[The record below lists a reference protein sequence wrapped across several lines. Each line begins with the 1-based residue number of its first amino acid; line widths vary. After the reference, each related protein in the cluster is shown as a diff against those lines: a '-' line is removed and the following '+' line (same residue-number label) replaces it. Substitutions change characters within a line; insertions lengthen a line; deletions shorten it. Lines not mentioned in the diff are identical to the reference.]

1 MLEYQTQIFL
11 IITCILF
18 SGLFSGLEIAYISR
32 DKLNFEIKSSPKSFF
47 GRIFNILNKRSSEI
61 IASLQIGI
69 NLSLVVYG
77 IVMADFLEPF
87 LISYLPGIINNDLT
101 ILIVQ
106 TIIST
111 IIVLV
116 TAEYIPKSIFMI
128 NPDRLISTFS
138 IPLIFIYII
147 FFPIVKVIIF
157 IIKFLIEDV
166 LKQSYSDEKPV
177 FKITDLNEY
186 IKKVVVSDEE
196 NQTKNVSEFFNNTLN
211 LKAVKVRDFMV
222 PRTEIVAIDQ
232 NDSINGLKKII
243 TKTGYTKVIVYKSSI
258 DNVIGYCHGLSL
270 FTNPVNIDDILKPIN
285 YVNETNSAS
294 DLLLKFISDQIN
306 IAVVIDE
313 YGGTSGIITL
323 EDIIEEIFGE
333 IIDEFDELDLLED
346 KVDDNSFNF
355 SARLEIDYLNSKYD
369 LNIPEGEYDTLGG
382 LILNYTREIPKK
394 NEKINFDNFTIKI
407 LSINNNRIDN
417 VFFRKNRNN

>member
-1 MLEYQTQIFL
+1 
-11 IITCILF
+11 
-18 SGLFSGLEIAYISR
+18 
-32 DKLNFEIKSSPKSFF
+32 
-47 GRIFNILNKRSSEI
+47 
-61 IASLQIGI
+61 
-69 NLSLVVYG
+69 
-77 IVMADFLEPF
+77 
-87 LISYLPGIINNDLT
+87 
-101 ILIVQ
+101 
-106 TIIST
+106 
-111 IIVLV
+111 
-116 TAEYIPKSIFMI
+116 
-128 NPDRLISTFS
+128 
-138 IPLIFIYII
+138 
-147 FFPIVKVIIF
+147 
-157 IIKFLIEDV
+157 
-166 LKQSYSDEKPV
+166 
-177 FKITDLNEY
+177 
-186 IKKVVVSDEE
+186 
-196 NQTKNVSEFFNNTLN
+196 
-211 LKAVKVRDFMV
+211 MV

-270 FTNPVNIDDILKPIN
+270 FTNPVNIVDILKPIN

-417 VFFRKNRNN
+417 VFFRKN

>member
-1 MLEYQTQIFL
+1 MLEYQTQIFF

-69 NLSLVVYG
+69 NLSLVIYG

-87 LISYLPGIINNDLT
+87 LILYLPGIINNDLT
-101 ILIVQ
+101 ILIIQ

-186 IKKVVVSDEE
+186 IKKVVVSDQG

-270 FTNPVNIDDILKPIN
+270 FTNPVNIVDILKPIN

-417 VFFRKNRNN
+417 VFFRKN

>member
-101 ILIVQ
+101 ILIIQ

-138 IPLIFIYII
+138 IPLIFIYIV

-270 FTNPVNIDDILKPIN
+270 FTNPLNIVDILKPIN

-417 VFFRKNRNN
+417 VFFRKNLK

>member
-69 NLSLVVYG
+69 NLSLVIYG

-101 ILIVQ
+101 ILIIQ

-222 PRTEIVAIDQ
+222 PRTEIIAIDQ

-270 FTNPVNIDDILKPIN
+270 FTNPVNIVDILKPIN

-417 VFFRKNRNN
+417 VFFRKN

>member
-1 MLEYQTQIFL
+1 
-11 IITCILF
+11 
-18 SGLFSGLEIAYISR
+18 
-32 DKLNFEIKSSPKSFF
+32 
-47 GRIFNILNKRSSEI
+47 
-61 IASLQIGI
+61 
-69 NLSLVVYG
+69 
-77 IVMADFLEPF
+77 MADFLEPLLVAF
-87 LISYLPGIINNDLT
+87 LPSIVNNDLT
-101 ILIVQ
+101 ILLIQ

-116 TAEYIPKSIFMI
+116 TAEYIPKSVFMI

-138 IPLIFIYII
+138 IPLIFIYIV
-147 FFPIVKVIIF
+147 FFPIVKVVIF
-157 IIKFLIEDV
+157 IIRFLIEDI

-196 NQTKNVSEFFNNTLN
+196 NQTKNVSEFFNNALN

-222 PRTEIVAIDQ
+222 PRTEIIAIDDE
-232 NDSINGLKKII
+232 DSINDLKKII
-243 TKTGYTKVIVYKSSI
+243 SKTGYTKVIVYQSSI

-270 FTNPVNIDDILKPIN
+270 FTNPNKINDILKPIH
-285 YVNETNSAS
+285 YVNETNLAS

-394 NEKINFDNFTIKI
+394 NEKIEFDNFSIKI
-407 LSINNNRIDN
+407 LSINNNRVDN
-417 VFFRKNRNN
+417 VFFRKN

>member
-11 IITCILF
+11 IITCIIF

-101 ILIVQ
+101 ILIIQ

-157 IIKFLIEDV
+157 IIRFLIEDV

-270 FTNPVNIDDILKPIN
+270 FTNPVNIVDILKPIN

-369 LNIPEGEYDTLGG
+369 LNFPEGEYDTLGG

-417 VFFRKNRNN
+417 VFFRKNLK

>member
-1 MLEYQTQIFL
+1 MLEYQTQIFF

-69 NLSLVVYG
+69 NLSLVIYG

-87 LISYLPGIINNDLT
+87 LILYLPGIINNDLT
-101 ILIVQ
+101 ILIIQ

-270 FTNPVNIDDILKPIN
+270 FTNPVNIVDILKPIN

-417 VFFRKNRNN
+417 VFFRKN

>member
-1 MLEYQTQIFL
+1 
-11 IITCILF
+11 
-18 SGLFSGLEIAYISR
+18 
-32 DKLNFEIKSSPKSFF
+32 
-47 GRIFNILNKRSSEI
+47 
-61 IASLQIGI
+61 
-69 NLSLVVYG
+69 
-77 IVMADFLEPF
+77 MADFLEPL
-87 LISYLPGIINNDLT
+87 LIASLPSIINNDLT
-101 ILIVQ
+101 ILLVQ

-138 IPLIFIYII
+138 IPLILIYFI
-147 FFPIVKVIIF
+147 FFPIVKVVIF

-166 LKQSYSDEKPV
+166 LKQPYSDEKPV

-196 NQTKNVSEFFNNTLN
+196 IQTKNVSEFFNNALN

-222 PRTEIVAIDQ
+222 PRTEIIAIDEE
-232 NDSINGLKKII
+232 DSINDLKKII
-243 TKTGYTKVIVYKSSI
+243 SKTGYTKVIVYQSSI

-270 FTNPVNIDDILKPIN
+270 FTNPNKINDILKPIH
-285 YVNETNSAS
+285 YVNETNLAS

-394 NEKINFDNFTIKI
+394 NEKIEFDNFSIKI
-407 LSINNNRIDN
+407 LSINNNRVDN
-417 VFFRKNRNN
+417 VFFRKN

>member
-11 IITCILF
+11 IIICILF

-47 GRIFNILNKRSSEI
+47 GRIFNILNTRSSEI

-69 NLSLVVYG
+69 NLSLVIYG
-77 IVMADFLEPF
+77 IVMADFLEPLLVAF
-87 LISYLPGIINNDLT
+87 LPSIVNNDLT
-101 ILIVQ
+101 ILLIQ

-116 TAEYIPKSIFMI
+116 TAEYIPKSVFMI

-138 IPLIFIYII
+138 IPLIFIYIV
-147 FFPIVKVIIF
+147 FFPIVKVVIF
-157 IIKFLIEDV
+157 IIRFLIEDI

-196 NQTKNVSEFFNNTLN
+196 NQTKNVSEFFNNALN

-222 PRTEIVAIDQ
+222 PRTEIIAIDDE
-232 NDSINGLKKII
+232 DSINDLKKII
-243 TKTGYTKVIVYKSSI
+243 SKTGYTKVIVYQSSI

-270 FTNPVNIDDILKPIN
+270 FTNPNKINDILKPIH
-285 YVNETNSAS
+285 YVNETNLAS

-382 LILNYTREIPKK
+382 LILNYNREIPKK
-394 NEKINFDNFTIKI
+394 NEKIEFDNFSIKI
-407 LSINNNRIDN
+407 LSINNNRVDN
-417 VFFRKNRNN
+417 VFFRKNINN

>member
-1 MLEYQTQIFL
+1 MLEYQAQIFL

-47 GRIFNILNKRSSEI
+47 GRIFNLLNKRSSEI

-69 NLSLVVYG
+69 NLSLVIYG

-87 LISYLPGIINNDLT
+87 LFSYLPSIINNDLT
-101 ILIVQ
+101 ILITQ

-138 IPLIFIYII
+138 IPLIFIYIV

-157 IIKFLIEDV
+157 IIRFLIEDI

-196 NQTKNVSEFFNNTLN
+196 NQTKNVSEFFNNALN
-211 LKAVKVRDFMV
+211 LKAVKVRDFMI
-222 PRTEIVAIDQ
+222 PRTEIIAIDEE
-232 NDSINGLKKII
+232 DSINDLKKII
-243 TKTGYTKVIVYKSSI
+243 SKTGYTKVIVYKSSI

-270 FTNPVNIDDILKPIN
+270 FTNPNKINDILKPIH
-285 YVNETNSAS
+285 YVNETNLAS

-394 NEKINFDNFTIKI
+394 NEKIEFDHFSIKI
-407 LSINNNRIDN
+407 LSINNNRVDN
-417 VFFRKNRNN
+417 VFFRKN

>member
-69 NLSLVVYG
+69 NLSLVIYG

-101 ILIVQ
+101 ILIIQ

-270 FTNPVNIDDILKPIN
+270 FTNPVNIVDILKPIN

-394 NEKINFDNFTIKI
+394 NEKIEFDNFSIKI
-407 LSINNNRIDN
+407 LSINNNRVDN
-417 VFFRKNRNN
+417 VFFRKN

>member
-1 MLEYQTQIFL
+1 
-11 IITCILF
+11 
-18 SGLFSGLEIAYISR
+18 
-32 DKLNFEIKSSPKSFF
+32 
-47 GRIFNILNKRSSEI
+47 
-61 IASLQIGI
+61 
-69 NLSLVVYG
+69 
-77 IVMADFLEPF
+77 MADFLEPL
-87 LISYLPGIINNDLT
+87 LIASLPSIINNDLT
-101 ILIVQ
+101 ILFVQ

-138 IPLIFIYII
+138 IPLILIYFI
-147 FFPIVKVIIF
+147 FFPIVKVVIF

-166 LKQSYSDEKPV
+166 LKQPYSDEKPV

-196 NQTKNVSEFFNNTLN
+196 IQTKNVSEFFNNALN

-222 PRTEIVAIDQ
+222 PRTEIIAIDEE
-232 NDSINGLKKII
+232 DSINDLKKII
-243 TKTGYTKVIVYKSSI
+243 SKTGYTKVIVYQSSI

-270 FTNPVNIDDILKPIN
+270 FTKPNKINDILKPIH
-285 YVNETNSAS
+285 YVNETNLAS

-394 NEKINFDNFTIKI
+394 NEKIEFDNFSIKI
-407 LSINNNRIDN
+407 LSINNNRVDN
-417 VFFRKNRNN
+417 VFFRKN

>member
-1 MLEYQTQIFL
+1 MLEYQSQILL
-11 IITCILF
+11 IITCLLF
-18 SGLFSGLEIAYISR
+18 SGFFCGLEIAYISR

-47 GRIFNILNKRSSEI
+47 GKIFNILNTRSSEI

-69 NLSLVVYG
+69 NLSLVIYG
-77 IVMADFLEPF
+77 IVMADFLEPL
-87 LISYLPGIINNDLT
+87 LIASLPSIINNDLT
-101 ILIVQ
+101 ILLVQ

-138 IPLIFIYII
+138 IPLILIYFI
-147 FFPIVKVIIF
+147 FFPIVKVV

-166 LKQSYSDEKPV
+166 LKQPYSDEKPV

-196 NQTKNVSEFFNNTLN
+196 IQTKNVSEFFNNALN

-222 PRTEIVAIDQ
+222 PRTEIIAIDEE
-232 NDSINGLKKII
+232 DSINDLKKII
-243 TKTGYTKVIVYKSSI
+243 SKTGYTKVIVYQSSI

-270 FTNPVNIDDILKPIN
+270 FTNPNKINDILKPIH
-285 YVNETNSAS
+285 YVNETNLAS

-394 NEKINFDNFTIKI
+394 NEKIEFDNFSIKI
-407 LSINNNRIDN
+407 LSINNNRVDN
-417 VFFRKNRNN
+417 VFFRKN

>member
-1 MLEYQTQIFL
+1 MLEYQSQILL
-11 IITCILF
+11 IITCLLF
-18 SGLFSGLEIAYISR
+18 SGFFSGLEIAYISR

-47 GRIFNILNKRSSEI
+47 GKIFNFLNTRSSEI

-69 NLSLVVYG
+69 NLSLVIYG
-77 IVMADFLEPF
+77 IVMADFLEPL
-87 LISYLPGIINNDLT
+87 LIASLPSIVNNDLT
-101 ILIVQ
+101 ILLVQ

-138 IPLIFIYII
+138 IPLILIYFI
-147 FFPIVKVIIF
+147 FFPIVKVVIF

-166 LKQSYSDEKPV
+166 LKQPYSDEKPV

-196 NQTKNVSEFFNNTLN
+196 IQTKNVSEFFNNALN

-222 PRTEIVAIDQ
+222 PRTEIIAIDEE
-232 NDSINGLKKII
+232 DSINDLKKII
-243 TKTGYTKVIVYKSSI
+243 SKTGYTKVIVYQSSI

-270 FTNPVNIDDILKPIN
+270 FTNPNKINDILKPIH
-285 YVNETNSAS
+285 YVNETNLAS

-382 LILNYTREIPKK
+382 LILNHTREIPKK
-394 NEKINFDNFTIKI
+394 NEKIEFDNFSIKI
-407 LSINNNRIDN
+407 LSINNNRVDN
-417 VFFRKNRNN
+417 VFFRKN

>member
-1 MLEYQTQIFL
+1 
-11 IITCILF
+11 
-18 SGLFSGLEIAYISR
+18 
-32 DKLNFEIKSSPKSFF
+32 
-47 GRIFNILNKRSSEI
+47 
-61 IASLQIGI
+61 
-69 NLSLVVYG
+69 
-77 IVMADFLEPF
+77 
-87 LISYLPGIINNDLT
+87 
-101 ILIVQ
+101 
-106 TIIST
+106 
-111 IIVLV
+111 
-116 TAEYIPKSIFMI
+116 MI

-138 IPLIFIYII
+138 IPLILIYFI
-147 FFPIVKVIIF
+147 FFPIVKVVIF

-166 LKQSYSDEKPV
+166 LKQPYSDEKPV

-196 NQTKNVSEFFNNTLN
+196 IQTKNVSEFFNNALN

-222 PRTEIVAIDQ
+222 PRTEIIAIDEE
-232 NDSINGLKKII
+232 DSINDLKKII
-243 TKTGYTKVIVYKSSI
+243 SKTGYTKVIVYQSSI

-270 FTNPVNIDDILKPIN
+270 FTNPNKINDILKPIH
-285 YVNETNSAS
+285 YVNETNLAS

-382 LILNYTREIPKK
+382 LILNHTREIPKK
-394 NEKINFDNFTIKI
+394 NEKIEFDNFSIKI
-407 LSINNNRIDN
+407 LSINNNRVDN
-417 VFFRKNRNN
+417 VFFRKN

>member
-1 MLEYQTQIFL
+1 MLEYQSQIFL
-11 IITCILF
+11 IITCIIF

-101 ILIVQ
+101 ILIIQ

-270 FTNPVNIDDILKPIN
+270 FTNPLNIVDILKPIN
-285 YVNETNSAS
+285 
-294 DLLLKFISDQIN
+294 
-306 IAVVIDE
+306 
-313 YGGTSGIITL
+313 
-323 EDIIEEIFGE
+323 
-333 IIDEFDELDLLED
+333 
-346 KVDDNSFNF
+346 
-355 SARLEIDYLNSKYD
+355 
-369 LNIPEGEYDTLGG
+369 
-382 LILNYTREIPKK
+382 
-394 NEKINFDNFTIKI
+394 
-407 LSINNNRIDN
+407 
-417 VFFRKNRNN
+417 

>member
-11 IITCILF
+11 IIICILF

-47 GRIFNILNKRSSEI
+47 GRIFNILNTRSSEI

-69 NLSLVVYG
+69 NLSLVIYG
-77 IVMADFLEPF
+77 IVMADFLEPLLVAF
-87 LISYLPGIINNDLT
+87 LPSIVNNDLT
-101 ILIVQ
+101 ILLIQ

-116 TAEYIPKSIFMI
+116 TAEYIPKSVFMI

-138 IPLIFIYII
+138 IPLIFIYIV
-147 FFPIVKVIIF
+147 FFPIVKVVIF
-157 IIKFLIEDV
+157 IIRFLIEDI

-196 NQTKNVSEFFNNTLN
+196 NQTKNVSEFFNNALN

-222 PRTEIVAIDQ
+222 PRTEIIAIDDE
-232 NDSINGLKKII
+232 DSINDLKKII
-243 TKTGYTKVIVYKSSI
+243 SKTGYTKVIVYQSSI

-270 FTNPVNIDDILKPIN
+270 FTNPNKINDILKPIH
-285 YVNETNSAS
+285 YVNETNLAS

-382 LILNYTREIPKK
+382 LILNYNREIPKK
-394 NEKINFDNFTIKI
+394 NEKIEFDNFSIKI
-407 LSINNNRIDN
+407 LSINNNRVDN
-417 VFFRKNRNN
+417 VFFRKN

>member
-1 MLEYQTQIFL
+1 
-11 IITCILF
+11 
-18 SGLFSGLEIAYISR
+18 
-32 DKLNFEIKSSPKSFF
+32 
-47 GRIFNILNKRSSEI
+47 
-61 IASLQIGI
+61 
-69 NLSLVVYG
+69 
-77 IVMADFLEPF
+77 
-87 LISYLPGIINNDLT
+87 
-101 ILIVQ
+101 
-106 TIIST
+106 
-111 IIVLV
+111 
-116 TAEYIPKSIFMI
+116 MI

-138 IPLIFIYII
+138 IPLILIYFI
-147 FFPIVKVIIF
+147 FFPIVKVVIF

-166 LKQSYSDEKPV
+166 LKQPYSDEKPV

-196 NQTKNVSEFFNNTLN
+196 IQTKNVSEFFNNALN

-222 PRTEIVAIDQ
+222 PRTEIIAIDEE
-232 NDSINGLKKII
+232 DSINDLKKII
-243 TKTGYTKVIVYKSSI
+243 SKTGYTKVIVYQSSI

-270 FTNPVNIDDILKPIN
+270 FTNPNKINDILKPIH
-285 YVNETNSAS
+285 YVNETNLASA
-294 DLLLKFISDQIN
+294 LLLKFISDQIN

-394 NEKINFDNFTIKI
+394 NEKIEFDNFSIKI
-407 LSINNNRIDN
+407 LSINNNRVDN
-417 VFFRKNRNN
+417 VFFRKN

>member
-11 IITCILF
+11 IIICILF

-47 GRIFNILNKRSSEI
+47 GRIFNILNTRSSEI

-69 NLSLVVYG
+69 NLSLVIYG
-77 IVMADFLEPF
+77 IVMADFLEPLLVAF
-87 LISYLPGIINNDLT
+87 LPSIVNNDLT
-101 ILIVQ
+101 ILLIQ

-116 TAEYIPKSIFMI
+116 TAEYIPKSVFMI

-138 IPLIFIYII
+138 IPLIFIYIV
-147 FFPIVKVIIF
+147 FFPIVKVVIF
-157 IIKFLIEDV
+157 IIRFLIEDI

-196 NQTKNVSEFFNNTLN
+196 NQTKNVSEFFNNALN

-222 PRTEIVAIDQ
+222 PRTEIIAIDDE
-232 NDSINGLKKII
+232 DSINDLKMII
-243 TKTGYTKVIVYKSSI
+243 SKTGYTKVIVYQSSI

-270 FTNPVNIDDILKPIN
+270 FTNPNKINDILKPIH
-285 YVNETNSAS
+285 YVNETNLAS

-382 LILNYTREIPKK
+382 LILNYNREIPKK
-394 NEKINFDNFTIKI
+394 NEKIEFDNFSIKI
-407 LSINNNRIDN
+407 LSINNNRVDN
-417 VFFRKNRNN
+417 VFFRKN